1 MKKAISI
8 IFIFL
13 AVQSFAQQSD
23 FLLLKKKDKTI
34 ARYYADMDINFTTN
48 TGAYMNGRIQRI
60 KNDTLFLKEYLV
72 RTAMTQ
78 LGVYVLD
85 TVGTYNHQYH
95 YKQIHA
101 IGKESKGLNLSA
113 SAASLMG
120 GGILLSVGSGIV
132 YLADRENF
140 SPTLLITAASLG
152 TLGYILAKSGGKG
165 IVMGK
170 KYKLVYVGLSGNK
183 KL

>member
-1 MKKAISI
+1 MKRTIGI
-8 IFIFL
+8 IFFL
-13 AVQSFAQQSD
+13 SAVQCFAQPSD
-23 FLLLKKKDKTI
+23 FIILKKKDKTI

-85 TVGTYNHQYH
+85 TVATYYHQYH
-95 YKQIHA
+95 YNQVYA
-101 IGKESKGLNLSA
+101 IGKKSKGLNLSA

-140 SPTLLITAASLG
+140 SPALLITAASLG
-152 TLGYILAKSGGKG
+152 TLGYILAKTGGKG

-170 KYKLVYVGLSGNK
+170 KYKLVYVSLSGNK